1 MTMITLEREN
11 RRKKENEEAEC
22 KGRKRRGKAEK
33 LSRIIFK

>member
-22 KGRKRRGKAEK
+22 KGRQEEEK
-33 LSRIIFK
+33 LKNFPE